1 MKIKS
6 RQHSSDLLFI
16 LLLFASLVLICIL
29 LIAMG
34 CGVYENVLDS
44 MNRNDDSRTVSA
56 YLLQKVW
63 QNQDLGAVSSGT
75 LDGTDAIILN
85 QNLDGK
91 AYCTYLY
98 CHDGKLCELFVR
110 KDNTSLSVSSG
121 TPVVSLDSM
130 TVENSSGDSL
140 LVSFS
145 VNGRKQKLRLRRLTA
160 GGQP

>member
-16 LLLFASLVLICIL
+16 LLLFASLVLVCIL

-56 YLLQKVW
+56 YLLQKVR
-63 QNQDLGAVSSGT
+63 QDQDLGAVSCGT

-85 QNLDGK
+85 QNLDGE

-110 KDNTSLSVSSG
+110 
-121 TPVVSLDSM
+121 
-130 TVENSSGDSL
+130 
-140 LVSFS
+140 
-145 VNGRKQKLRLRRLTA
+145 
-160 GGQP
+160 

>member
-56 YLLQKVW
+56 YLLQKVR

-75 LDGTDAIILN
+75 LDGRMP
-85 QNLDGK
+85 
-91 AYCTYLY
+91 
-98 CHDGKLCELFVR
+98 LF
-110 KDNTSLSVSSG
+110 
-121 TPVVSLDSM
+121 
-130 TVENSSGDSL
+130 
-140 LVSFS
+140 
-145 VNGRKQKLRLRRLTA
+145 
-160 GGQP
+160 